1 MTRNGKIAR
10 LPREIRDEL
19 NRRLQNGEQ
28 GGPLLA
34 WLNGLPQVRQVL
46 AQDFDGSVISKQN
59 LSEWRTGGFAE
70 WQARQETLAQ
80 ARELAADSNEITAV
94 TDGKL
99 TDHLATKLAVRYA
112 SVLANWKGET
122 TEEIAQRIARLA
134 WNVPGHRV
142 IATRRPQ
149 WRTIANG
156 AGAAGPGARENRGGG
171 HRAF

>member
-1 MTRNGKIAR
+1 MIRNGKIAR

-34 WLNGLPQVRQVL
+34 WLNALPEVMAVMAREFSNSPV
-46 AQDFDGSVISKQN
+46 SKQN

-70 WQARQETLAQ
+70 WQARQETLEH
-80 ARELAADSNEITAV
+80 ARELAADSNEITAA

-112 SVLANWKGET
+112 SVLAGWNGEL
-122 TEEIAQRIARLA
+122 TEELRKQLRAL
-134 WNVPGHRV
+134 
-142 IATRRPQ
+142 
-149 WRTIANG
+149 
-156 AGAAGPGARENRGGG
+156 RGV
-171 HRAF
+171 